1 VTANGNPTQVLYAGI
16 APGEPEGVDQINIQ
30 LPDPAPTGKISIV
43 LTVGSATSQPYVLTL
58 P

>member
-1 VTANGNPTQVLYAGI
+1 VTANGKPTQLLYAGI

-30 LPDPAPTGKISIV
+30 FSDPAPTGNVSII
-43 LTVGSATSQPYVLTL
+43 LTVGSAASQPYVLIL